1 MFRQRLQSF
10 MIGRNGFDSFCRFL
24 TFSSAILVLLS
35 MFTQSGVLYLIALF
49 LLGYSYFRMMSK
61 NLGNRTLENQR
72 YLRIADR
79 VRQFFKDGPKLW
91 KIKAFFREFFRKIK
105 YGSNTAQERAKKR
118 SFEKEQKKIY
128 KFYTCKSCGQ
138 KVRVPRG
145 KGKIEITCPKC
156 RTSFIK
162 RT

>member
-10 MIGRNGFDSFCRFL
+10 MIGRNGFDHFCRFL
-24 TFSSAILVLLS
+24 FVLSAILMLLTL
-35 MFTQSGVLYLIALF
+35 FTRSGILYLFALF
-49 LLGYSYFRMMSK
+49 ILGYSYFRMMSK
-61 NLGNRTLENQR
+61 NLGNRALENQQ

-79 VRQFFKDGPKLW
+79 VRLFFKDGPKLW

-118 SFEKEQKKIY
+118 AFEKEQKKIY

-156 RTSFIK
+156 KATFIK

>member
-1 MFRQRLQSF
+1 MFRQQLQSF

-61 NLGNRTLENQR
+61 NLGNRTLENQK
-72 YLRIADR
+72 YLQIADR
-79 VRQFFKDGPKLW
+79 IQLLFKGGPK
-91 KIKAFFREFFRKIK
+91 FREK
-105 YGSNTAQERAKKR
+105 RA
-118 SFEKEQKKIY
+118 FEKEQRKIY
-128 KFYTCKSCGQ
+128 KVFTCKSCGQ